1 MLRGENKMTEQELKE
16 EIIKD
21 VKAAINHYSSYDP
34 DYDYV
39 QLDSNEVDHIAEDV
53 ATLAM
58 VRTKDFRNKACA
70 VQVEM
75 DIKELVSSVYE
86 KIIEMLK
93 GTKETIC
100 KNTYPYFDK
109 DGKPVSIW
117 NTDGF
122 EEMDKDLESA
132 IKYLRDKTGK

>member
-1 MLRGENKMTEQELKE
+1 MTEQELKE

-21 VKAAINHYSSYDP
+21 VKAAINHYSSYDL

-58 VRTKDFRNKACA
+58 ARTKDYRNKAC
-70 VQVEM
+70 VMQVEI
-75 DIKELVSSVYE
+75 DIKEHSVYE
-86 KIIEMLK
+86 KIIAMLK
-93 GTKETIC
+93 RTKETIC

-122 EEMDKDLESA
+122 EEMDKDLENA